1 MSLPYSAIVP
11 ISATVSSAA
20 FTTEKKHMLLAMVN
34 DLIPTSVPY
43 LEFSGSSAMSD
54 FGAYFGQN
62 VPEYAQVQKYFGF
75 LSKGGNAPEKVV
87 VARWFKEAAAP
98 FIKGG
103 SDINSVAGFAAV
115 SDGSFGVNLNG
126 VEYQLTGL
134 DFSGKTSYSDIAEVI
149 QTAIQANSAGGEA
162 FTGATVSYNTVT
174 KGFIITSGATGSEAT
189 IGAISEGT
197 GGTDISGFLGM
208 GNAVLSQ
215 GANAET
221 FAQFCDRVYQ
231 ANSAGYSITTLEALE
246 EDDVVPAVQWLQSS
260 AGGQTYNTVVRLV
273 FNFTDKATALAVSST
288 LSALSYTGYVIC
300 YDPYGEYVNILDCA
314 ICASIDYQVANGA
327 INFNFQP
334 AVGYTAITG
343 LGTVVDY
350 QQGLTNSSL
359 MNELNNACISTV
371 YSVGFGTQEQVFYGY
386 GLMNGA
392 FGSEDVQVNES
403 ALEQALQVSIINALA
418 ALNKIKAQGN
428 DAAALIGSL
437 LGTPLEQFK
446 DNGSI
451 ARNGVLSNTDRISIA
466 QATGNA
472 DAADAVANNGY
483 YFQIQPLTDEDI
495 ANRQVRVL
503 ICYLCGGVIN
513 QVRII
518 NRIYGA

>member
-20 FTTEKKHMLLAMVN
+20 FTTEKKHILLAMVN

-43 LEFSGSSAMSD
+43 LEFSGASAVTD
-54 FGAYFGQN
+54 FGAYFGQSI
-62 VPEYAQVQKYFGF
+62 PEYTQIQKYFGF
-75 LSKGGNAPEKVV
+75 LSKGGSAPEKAVI
-87 VARWFKEAAAP
+87 ARWFKEAAAP
-98 FIKGG
+98 FIKGS
-103 SDINSVAGFAAV
+103 SDINSVAGFKAV
-115 SDGSFGVNLNG
+115 SDGSFKITIDGED
-126 VEYQLTGL
+126 VEATGL
-134 DFSGKTSYSDIAEVI
+134 NFSSVNYYSDIANVL
-149 QTAIQANSAGGEA
+149 QGGL
-162 FTGATVSYNTVT
+162 TGKATVVYNTTT
-174 KGFIITSGATGSEAT
+174 KGFIITSLKTGSEAT

-197 GGTDISGFLGM
+197 SGTDISGFLGM
-208 GNAVLSQ
+208 ENPVLSQ

-221 FAQFCDRVYQ
+221 FAQFCDRIYN
-231 ANSAGYSITTLEALE
+231 ANSAGYSITTLEELT
-246 EDDVVPAVQWLQSS
+246 EDDIVPAVQWLQL
-260 AGGQTYNTVVRLV
+260 ATGGQTYNTVVRLV
-273 FNFTDKATALAVSST
+273 FNFKDKATAKAISAT
-288 LSALSYTGYVIC
+288 LSALSYTGYVLT

-314 ICASIDYQVANGA
+314 ICASIDYEVVNGA

-334 AVGYTAITG
+334 AAGYTAITG

-359 MNELNNACISTV
+359 MEELNQAKISTV
-371 YSVGFGTQEQVFYGY
+371 YSLGFGTQEQVFYGF
-386 GLMNGA
+386 GLMAGA

-403 ALEQALQVSIINALA
+403 ALEQALQLSIINALA
-418 ALNKIKAQGN
+418 ALNKIKAQGA

-451 ARNGVLSNTDRISIA
+451 ARNGTLSNTDRISIA
-466 QATGNA
+466 QATGNP

-483 YFQIQPLTDEDI
+483 YFQIQPLTDNDI

-513 QVRII
+513 KVQII